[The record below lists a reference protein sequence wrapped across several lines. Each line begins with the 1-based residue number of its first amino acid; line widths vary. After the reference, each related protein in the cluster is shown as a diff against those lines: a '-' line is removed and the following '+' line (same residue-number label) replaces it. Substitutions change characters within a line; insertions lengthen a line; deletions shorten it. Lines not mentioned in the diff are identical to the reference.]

1 MQYKAEDIEIFILTY
16 NRAQMLDETLGSIKN
31 QTVQGFGVKV
41 FDNGST
47 DNTLD
52 VINKYG
58 FDYNKNEKNLG
69 QLVNFELA
77 KNAASK
83 KWVMFFHDDDLLNP
97 QYIEKVLYYLNKYE
111 NIDVVTAGCIATYEP
126 KYNDFEPIKE
136 ACLCKDKK
144 EFALYLFMGLNNHFG
159 STIYRTEFYKE
170 NSFRQDIYGK
180 IADRP
185 LVLDSIQDGKILVLD
200 KNSVQYRLHEGQDTN
215 AGATGPFVQ
224 EFLNLIE
231 LYHNIIKSSSSGFY
245 NFLYDCSILTY
256 LHFAYSWMKWEHP
269 KYSFKNF
276 LDLAFEKNLIDKKTP
291 LFLPIDESKIS
302 KFYYRQVRS
311 ILKNMFYKN
320 ILC

>member
-16 NRAQMLDETLGSIKN
+16 NRAQMLDETLHSIKN

-47 DNTLD
+47 DNTLNI
-52 VINKYG
+52 INKYG
-58 FDYNKNEKNLG
+58 FDYNQNETNLG
-69 QLVNFELA
+69 QLANFELA

-97 QYIEKVLYYLNKYE
+97 QFIEKALYYLNKYQ
-111 NIDVVTAGCIATYEP
+111 NIDMVTGGCIATYKP
-126 KYNDFEPIKE
+126 NYADFYPMKK
-136 ACLCKDKK
+136 ACLCKDKN

-159 STIYRTEFYKE
+159 STLYRTEFYKE
-170 NSFRQDIYGK
+170 VSFRQDIYGK

-185 LVLDSIQDGKILVLD
+185 LMLDCIKDGKVVILG

-215 AGATGPFVQ
+215 AGETGPFVS
-224 EFLNLIE
+224 EFLTLIE
-231 LYHNIIKSSSSGFY
+231 LYQSIIKSNKSKWHH
-245 NFLYDCSILTY
+245 FLYDCSILTY
-256 LHFAYSWMKWEHP
+256 LHFAYSWMKWEHQ

-276 LDLAFEKNLIDKKTP
+276 LDLAFERNLINKKTP
-291 LFLPIDESKIS
+291 LLLHINDSKIS

-311 ILKNMFYKN
+311 ALKNSFHKN
-320 ILC
+320 ICI